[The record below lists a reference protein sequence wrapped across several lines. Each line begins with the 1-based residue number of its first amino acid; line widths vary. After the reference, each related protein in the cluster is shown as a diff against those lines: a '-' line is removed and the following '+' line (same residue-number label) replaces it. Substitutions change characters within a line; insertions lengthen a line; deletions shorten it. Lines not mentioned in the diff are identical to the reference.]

1 MSFDPSRL
9 HRLSGCGP
17 LVMVVAV
24 ACDLSGQVPTPS
36 NPHVPTDDSYSTRF
50 VAFSPRS
57 GPPGTEVTV
66 SAKDLPAVTPVYL
79 GMGAAR
85 SGFEVLGQ
93 LLLTDGYGE
102 MSKTV
107 EIPSWATRDRSHFF
121 VLLDVYFRPLTL
133 SDAFYVTDLDGML
146 LRKGRSQERGKEIL
160 PTPHLNTDHADG
172 GPLYAIG
179 RFQKDALH
187 HHTVPGLQPLRRTR
201 QGVEFTVLRLPL
213 PTHGEAI
220 HSLVRRPMKEDPKLA
235 RDARPL
241 AA

>member
-1 MSFDPSRL
+1 MSLNLSCP
-9 HRLSGCGP
+9 HRLSGLGL
-17 LVMVVAV
+17 LVMVLAA
-24 ACDLSGQVPTPS
+24 ACDLSAQAPTPS
-36 NPHVPTDDSYSTRF
+36 DSTVPIGDSQSTRV

-85 SGFEVLGQ
+85 AGFEVLGQ

-102 MSKTV
+102 MSETV

-146 LRKGRSQERGKEIL
+146 LRKGRITGEGVNCLSMSGEVE
-160 PTPHLNTDHADG
+160 DG
-172 GPLYAIG
+172 ELYTLAG
-179 RFQKDALH
+179 ATEGLK
-187 HHTVPGLQPLRRTR
+187 PGDNVVVEGVLLESSDCV
-201 QGVEFTVLRLPL
+201 QGTTIRVIRVNVDSASR
-213 PTHGEAI
+213 
-220 HSLVRRPMKEDPKLA
+220 
-235 RDARPL
+235 
-241 AA
+241 

>member
-85 SGFEVLGQ
+85 SGFEDLGQ

-146 LRKGRSQERGKEIL
+146 LRKGRITDEGVNCLSMRGE
-160 PTPHLNTDHADG
+160 
-172 GPLYAIG
+172 
-179 RFQKDALH
+179 
-187 HHTVPGLQPLRRTR
+187 
-201 QGVEFTVLRLPL
+201 
-213 PTHGEAI
+213 GEA
-220 HSLVRRPMKEDPKLA
+220 EDGELYTLA
-235 RDARPL
+235 GATEGLKPGDSVVVEGVLLESSDCVQGTTIRVIRVEVGSR
-241 AA
+241 